1 MDPNRLEALKA
12 KLRAVVKAR
21 TPDPSMWGGLMDQ
34 PAEGPPPVDEGPSTD
49 EVMMMSPALEIA
61 QKADEFDYYYNTNSP
76 ANPMF
81 DTDTIVK
88 YYLKIPNGAQ
98 KLQKA
103 IDLERSK
110 SPHAPPYPGPQ
121 WKDALPN
128 NYIPPVPTADSPPAP
143 AAPPAPVAPK
153 AHDNEPAPV
162 VYDENKNLADPSTLS
177 GYRDDVAKITPGTT
191 ASRTYSEERDV
202 STPYDGDEPP
212 PAPYESQAFGQQK
225 PSVMRSGSA
234 AVTEGFIS
242 DEAKDALYDAA
253 GKGNAAISKEAVSL
267 SGIAGKQADLAEQ
280 YQKDSAAQLSAQKT
294 EAEEQEKRY
303 QEESRRLASELDKE
317 ATQRSYDPGR
327 FMNSMDT
334 IQKIAIG
341 ISAGLGG
348 FVEGFTSGRVKNSAL
363 EWLDRAAERDMVA
376 QSKDREI
383 KIRLLERKQAQL
395 TDAQKTTLDTMYK
408 RQARERAE
416 LTLAQAK
423 AIERL
428 AEAAGSSTKAAQLY
442 GIAAD
447 LKMKAAEIHARVT
460 AGNTQYTE
468 EVKDAILGRGNGR
481 GLSSAQ
487 RYAYRD
493 KIAEAS
499 ASVNMIKDFFDE
511 YIALGV
517 PGKVLFDV
525 MSFKP
530 IGFKLGESIFRPL
543 LTRLSPLVR
552 GGVLDTSQASRL
564 AAEADRIRGEL
575 AKAQGNRPSDF
586 DVQIYG
592 AIMDMAGND
601 SVTAARKALGLLR
614 TKGDEWKSREQML
627 AQDGEYML
635 YKMARQARWNLYK
648 SVKKWALLI
657 LKETGNLTK
666 LDTPD
671 PSFD

>member
-1 MDPNRLEALKA
+1 MDPTQLEALKA
-12 KLRAVVKAR
+12 KLRAAMKAR
-21 TPDPSMWGGLMDQ
+21 TPDPSLWGGLMDQ
-34 PAEGPPPVDEGPSTD
+34 PTEGPPPVDEGPSTD

-61 QKADEFDYYYNTNSP
+61 QKADEFDYYYNANSP

-98 KLQKA
+98 RLQKA

-110 SPHAPPYPGPQ
+110 SPHVPPYPGPQ

-143 AAPPAPVAPK
+143 AAPK

-177 GYRDDVAKITPGTT
+177 GYRDNVAKITPGTT
-191 ASRTYSEERDV
+191 ASRTYSEERNV

-317 ATQRSYDPGR
+317 ATQRSYDHGR

-487 RYAYRD
+487 RYALAD
-493 KIAEAS
+493 KISEAS
-499 ASVNMIKDFFDE
+499 SAVTQVKNFFDE

-517 PGKVLFDV
+517 PGKVMYDL
-525 MSFKP
+525 MAFKP
-530 IGFKLGESIFRPL
+530 LGFKLGESIFRPL
-543 LTRLSPLVR
+543 LNRLQPLIDKGMDVA
-552 GGVLDTSQASRL
+552 QAARL
-564 AAEADRIRGEL
+564 AAEADRLRGNL
-575 AKAQGNRPSDF
+575 AKEQGTRPSDF

-592 AIMDMAGND
+592 AIMDMAGNS
-601 SVTAARKALGLLR
+601 SVTAARKVLGLLR
-614 TKGDEWKSREQML
+614 TASQTWKDREQML
-627 AQDGEYML
+627 AQDGEYAL
-635 YKMARQARWNLYK
+635 YKRARQTRWDLYK
-648 SVKKWALLI
+648 SAKKWALLV
-657 LKETGNLTK
+657 LKESGELSK